1 MYNYTYIPCLALRSV
16 ADVTRTLR
24 IPVIY
29 SSSIND
35 KNYSNPQVCYY
46 TCLLLIA
53 TRITK
58 RILKRRLLH
67 ATVSTIVFTN
77 F

>member
-35 KNYSNPQVCYY
+35 KNYSNPQLFYY
-46 TCLLLIA
+46 ICLLLIA
-53 TRITK
+53 TK
-58 RILKRRLLH
+58 KEFSNVDYFMQQYCLYK
-67 ATVSTIVFTN
+67 VS
-77 F
+77 

>member
-1 MYNYTYIPCLALRSV
+1 MYVYIHVPCLALRSV

-35 KNYSNPQVCYY
+35 KNYSNPQVSYY
-46 TCLLLIA
+46 I
-53 TRITK
+53 
-58 RILKRRLLH
+58 
-67 ATVSTIVFTN
+67 
-77 F
+77 